1 MTAAK
6 NCNYI
11 YMYIFMI
18 NQVEYDK
25 HKVVYKNYK

>member
-6 NCNYI
+6 NCN
-11 YMYIFMI
+11 YIFMI